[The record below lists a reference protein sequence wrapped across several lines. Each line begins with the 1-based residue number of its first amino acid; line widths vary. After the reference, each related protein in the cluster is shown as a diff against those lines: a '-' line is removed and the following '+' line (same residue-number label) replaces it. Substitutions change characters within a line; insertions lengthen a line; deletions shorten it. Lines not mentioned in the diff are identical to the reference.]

1 MADKSSSSTHEITYY
16 LNVENA
22 KVLAFLMVSGFV
34 VYHGFIH
41 IKYSNDSCKWLLSD
55 GRFPGY
61 GVWQPYGCMTHKYN
75 KEDSRMCM
83 HYISYWGGYNHIT
96 FLGDSRIR
104 QLYFDF
110 VNLLSKEPVDKYKSH
125 GDLHFNDKHINA
137 RVDFIWMPFV
147 NTDMYKMYKSWM
159 LNGPRDR
166 PNLIVTGSATWII
179 KEFNASKD
187 ALKNFEANLTYIV
200 PYFEKMKESTDIIW
214 ALQDPVVEKRLNANR
229 TMITNEQ
236 IDHYNKVALEVFAK
250 LQSSAKIWSSSRLV
264 AQGMKKEL
272 VDGIHLSSAALQL
285 DVQMLMNMYCNNQMN
300 HNDGTCCSNPEPT
313 TTLQI
318 IVAAFF
324 LVCMISMFALL
335 IYRRR
340 MRRNGVKIRTENG
353 QRNGGSNGI
362 EQPVTEHS
370 QSLYEVLSSLSKL
383 GIIMA
388 YFYLC
393 DRTNFFMKENKYYT
407 HVNFFLPFAYVM
419 ILGFFFNESTDKNE
433 ILHRDQTDEWKGW
446 MQLVILIYHITGA
459 SKILPIY
466 MHIRV
471 LVSCYLFLTGYGHFT
486 YFWKKGD
493 YDLFRYC
500 QKGCSV
506 LPIYWHLR
514 QNSLRRL
521 LEVMFRLNLLVVTL
535 CFVMNRPYQ
544 FYYFVPLVSFW
555 FMVIYITM
563 AIWPR
568 VCEKH
573 AEERTR
579 AYFFMV
585 IKFILLVT
593 VISLF
598 YMSEVFFEKIFLMR
612 PLKPLFVTSDDSI
625 HEWRF
630 RWQLD
635 RYSVVY
641 GMLFAFGY
649 LILKRYKI
657 IQDIDN
663 RNLFSTGISWMYTL
677 LGLIGL
683 GSYAAFSCLCR
694 NKQECN
700 DVHSYIMFI
709 PIVSFILV
717 RNIHGGIRTR
727 YSSFFAW
734 FGRISLELFISQYHI
749 WLAADTHGVL
759 VMIPSYPVLNVI
771 ITSFIFICVSH
782 EISNITIVLTK
793 YAVPNEWKALL
804 RNIII
809 IGLVLVPL
817 CISRGVI

>member
-1 MADKSSSSTHEITYY
+1 
-16 LNVENA
+16 
-22 KVLAFLMVSGFV
+22 
-34 VYHGFIH
+34 
-41 IKYSNDSCKWLLSD
+41 
-55 GRFPGY
+55 
-61 GVWQPYGCMTHKYN
+61 
-75 KEDSRMCM
+75 MCM
-83 HYISYWGGYNHIT
+83 HYISYWGGHNHIT
-96 FLGDSRIR
+96 FVGDSRIR
-104 QLYFDF
+104 QLYFEY
-110 VNLLSKEPVDKYKSH
+110 VSLLSNEPVAKYKAH
-125 GDLHFNDKHINA
+125 EDIKFHDEHINA

-166 PNLIVTGSATWII
+166 PNLIVTGSATWSI
-179 KEFNASKD
+179 KKFNASKD

-200 PYFEKMKESTDIIW
+200 PYFEKMKESTNIIW
-214 ALQDPVVEKRLNANR
+214 TLQDPVLEKRLDSNR
-229 TMITNEQ
+229 SMITNEQ
-236 IDHYNKVALEVFAK
+236 IDHYNKVALEVFSRTG
-250 LQSSAKIWSSSRLV
+250 SSANIWSSSRLV
-264 AQGMKKEL
+264 AQGLKKEL
-272 VDGIHLSSAALQL
+272 IDGIHLSPTPLQL
-285 DVQMLMNMYCNNQMN
+285 DAQMLMNMYCNHQMN
-300 HNDGTCCSNPEPT
+300 HDDGTCCSKPEPA

-318 IVAAFF
+318 VVAAFF
-324 LVCMISMFALL
+324 LVCMVSTLALV

-340 MRRNGVKIRTENG
+340 MRRNGVKIRMENG
-353 QRNGGSNGI
+353 QRNSNG
-362 EQPVTEHS
+362 EEKPATES
-370 QSLYEVLSSLSKL
+370 AQSLYEVLTSLSKL

-419 ILGFFFNESTDKNE
+419 ILGFFFTESTDKTE
-433 ILHRDQTDEWKGW
+433 MLHRDQTDEWKGW

-471 LVSCYLFLTGYGHFT
+471 LVSGYLFLTGYGHFT
-486 YFWKKGD
+486 YFWKKGEF
-493 YDLFRYC
+493 DLYRYC
-500 QKGCSV
+500 QV
-506 LPIYWHLR
+506 L
-514 QNSLRRL
+514 
-521 LEVMFRLNLLVVTL
+521 FRLNLLVVTL

-563 AIWPR
+563 VIWPR
-568 VCEKH
+568 VSEKH
-573 AEERTR
+573 VEDKTR
-579 AYFFMV
+579 GYVFML
-585 IKFILLVT
+585 IKFVLLIT
-593 VISLF
+593 VITLF
-598 YMSEVFFEKIFLMR
+598 YMSEVFFERVFLMR
-612 PLKPLFVTSDDSI
+612 PFKPLFVTSDDSI

-649 LILKRYKI
+649 LILKRYKVI
-657 IQDIDN
+657 NDVDN
-663 RNLFSTGISWMYTL
+663 RNLFSTGGVSWMFTC
-677 LGLIGL
+677 LGIIGI
-683 GSYAAFSCLCR
+683 GSYAAFSAFCR

-700 DVHSYIMFI
+700 EVHSYISFI
-709 PIVSFILV
+709 PIVSFILI
-717 RNIHGGIRTR
+717 RNIPGGIRTR

-771 ITSFIFICVSH
+771 LTSFIFICVSH
-782 EISNITIVLTK
+782 EISKVTTVLTK

-809 IGLVLVPL
+809 VGLILTPL